1 MKAYLKATLGSIMI
15 SVLATGCNQDS
26 SSSNSVSTNFA
37 VTGSGQNA
45 VAQNQLQKAFSFLVP
60 SAVALTPAPLVDANG
75 SNVDLNEAWIVL
87 RHIQFKSSESEDS
100 NASNVAHYNGP
111 FHINLLSD
119 QPASFGEII
128 LPQEGLRRVKML
140 LHKGNSIPADAPA
153 ALSGKSIYFNAV
165 VNSHNLIF
173 AADETTDFQI
183 SGPNAVVPERD
194 KDLLAVIRM
203 ADLFKKIDLSG
214 ISGDTTITSA
224 SRFPAVNPCPEIH
237 PTASDLY
244 TCFRMGI
251 GQEARFGKDDG
262 DKDLD
267 AGDEIVNE

>member
-26 SSSNSVSTNFA
+26 SNSNSVSTNFA

-45 VAQNQLQKAFSFLVP
+45 VAQGQFQKAFSFIMP
-60 SAVALTPAPLVDANG
+60 SAIALTPPLLVDSNG
-75 SNVDLNEAWIVL
+75 TQVDLNEAWIAL
-87 RHIQFKSSESEDS
+87 KHIQFKTSVSDDS
-100 NASNVAHYNGP
+100 NGNSVAHYNGP
-111 FHINLLSD
+111 FYINLLSD
-119 QPASFGEII
+119 QPVSFGEII

-153 ALSGKSIYFNAV
+153 GLSGKSIYFNAM
-165 VNSHNLIF
+165 VNSQNLIF
-173 AADETTDFQI
+173 EADETTDFSI
-183 SGPNAVVPERD
+183 SGSNAVVPERD
-194 KDLLAVIRM
+194 KDLLTVIRM

-214 ISGDTTITSA
+214 INSNTTISSS

-237 PTASDLY
+237 PSASDLY

-251 GQEARFGKDDG
+251 SQEARFGKDDG

-267 AGDEIVNE
+267 ANDEVVNE